1 MGAPMGAPQV
11 PWSCGAEALLALP
24 RNTAGA
30 ALRAQAMLVRL
41 QRRFID
47 PSGLLA

>member
-1 MGAPMGAPQV
+1 MGAPQV

-30 ALRAQAMLVRL
+30 ALRAQEPATG
-41 QRRFID
+41 QD
-47 PSGLLA
+47 CAAC